1 MQLINKLIMKRCLL
15 MFGILLVVVIVE
27 SILEHKNSEAL
38 LDEKLA
44 MGQNAPKT
52 IVDVRN

>member
-1 MQLINKLIMKRCLL
+1 
-15 MFGILLVVVIVE
+15 MFGILLVVVIVA
-27 SILEHKNSEAL
+27 SILEHKNSEAV

>member
-1 MQLINKLIMKRCLL
+1 
-15 MFGILLVVVIVE
+15 MFGILLVVVIVA
-27 SILEHKNSEAL
+27 SILEHKNSEEV

-44 MGQNAPKT
+44 MGQNVPTA